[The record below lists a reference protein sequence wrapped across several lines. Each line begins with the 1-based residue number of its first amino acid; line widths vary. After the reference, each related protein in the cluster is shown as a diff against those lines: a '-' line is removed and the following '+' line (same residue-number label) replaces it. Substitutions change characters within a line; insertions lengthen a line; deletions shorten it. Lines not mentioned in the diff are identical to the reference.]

1 MNLAQLRELL
11 AKLTAD
17 AAAKRGELK
26 DGIAKD
32 VATRI
37 ESEHAEILRKLEK
50 CKTDIA
56 AAERAEAD
64 AARTAPSPAA
74 PAAAPVV
81 DAGAVLLAAQQAIAT
96 ERQRAAGIEQ
106 LGQRFGQAEFATQHV
121 KAGTTVEQFRSL
133 LIDKLAEQSDGHR
146 TLSQAANGRVE
157 VICDEGETRRRAM
170 TDAIVARL
178 ARAGAKPG
186 ERVEIPEHARA
197 YGELGFV
204 EMAAESCNWRGQLR
218 TARQVSDMLTRA
230 FHTQSDFPGIFVDAI
245 NRRLLARY
253 QVAMPTYRRFAAL
266 YTTTDFRPTNVVRA
280 GDFPA
285 LQPISEGGEIKA
297 GTFSESKEQFRVYPY
312 GVKFNISRTMII
324 NDNLRALDQV
334 IGSAGE
340 RVMDWEN
347 TKVFAVL
354 LSASGAGPTLLT
366 DNVAL
371 FHASHSNLAGAGTVI
386 DVTNV
391 GAGRAAMM
399 KQKTLD
405 GMQANF
411 QPSVLLCGPDKL
423 TQAEQLLTSITPA
436 QTSNAVPESLRRL
449 VPVGD
454 GNIAGNPWYLFADPA
469 VAPCFVYG
477 YLEGFDGPRLS
488 SDEPFDVQGLRVKL
502 EHDFGAA
509 AIDFRG
515 GYRNP
520 GA

>member
-11 AKLTAD
+11 TKLTAD

-26 DGIAKD
+26 DGIAND

-37 ESEHAEILRKLEK
+37 ESEHAAILRKIEQ
-50 CKTDIA
+50 CKNDIA
-56 AAERAEAD
+56 TAERAEAD
-64 AARTAPSPAA
+64 AARAA
-74 PAAAPVV
+74 PVQAPVTAVV
-81 DAGAVLLAAQQAIAT
+81 DAGAVLAAATQAIAA
-96 ERQRAAGIEQ
+96 ERARAAGIEA
-106 LGQRFGQAEFATQHV
+106 LGLRFGQVEFSTQHV

-133 LIDKLAEQSDGHR
+133 LIDKLAEQSEAHR
-146 TLSQAANGRVE
+146 TFGHSATGRVE
-157 VICDEGETRRRAM
+157 VIRDEGDTRRRAM

-186 ERVEIPEHARA
+186 ERIEIPEHARA
-197 YGELGFV
+197 FGELGLV

-285 LQPISEGGEIKA
+285 LQPISEAGEIKS

-354 LSASGAGPTLLT
+354 LSGSGTGPALLT
-366 DNVAL
+366 DGVVL
-371 FHASHSNLAGAGTVI
+371 FHSSHNNLAGSGHAI

-411 QPSVLLCGPDKL
+411 QPSVLLCGPDKI

-436 QTSNAVPESLRRL
+436 QSSNAVPESIRRL
-449 VPVGD
+449 APVGD
-454 GNIAGNPWYLFADPA
+454 GNISGNAWYLFADPA

-477 YLEGFDGPRLS
+477 YLEGFEGPRLS
-488 SDEPFDVQGLRVKL
+488 TDEPFDVQGLRIKL

-515 GYRNP
+515 GFRDP